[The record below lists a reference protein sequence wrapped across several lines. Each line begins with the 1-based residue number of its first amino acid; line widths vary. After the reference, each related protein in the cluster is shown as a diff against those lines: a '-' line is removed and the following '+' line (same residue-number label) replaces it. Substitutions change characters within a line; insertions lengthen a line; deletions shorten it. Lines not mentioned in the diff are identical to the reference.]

1 MGEKTSDVI
10 GVETVEKI
18 IRSPLTEQLEQLR
31 ALFPSI
37 FSEGKIH
44 LEDLRILLG
53 NVAEGRPEKYTFAW
67 AGQHDAV
74 RLLQI
79 PGYGTLDPQMN
90 ESINF
95 EQTNNVFI
103 EGDNLEVL
111 KLLSASYSARVKMIY
126 IDPPYNTGN
135 NFVYPDNFTDPLN
148 SYLKRTGQI
157 DSNGNLLTTH
167 PETHGRYHST
177 WLSMM
182 YPRLYLSRQ
191 LLRNDGVILVSIDD
205 HEVHH
210 LRLLMN
216 NVFGEENFIAELV
229 WEKTRKNDARL
240 FSVGHEYI
248 LVYAQSLSTLK
259 AQNTIWREEKPG
271 AKQVMEQYRLLRA
284 QYKDDERA
292 IEKALRT
299 WYQSLPDTHPA
310 KKLSR
315 YKNIDKYAA
324 RYGPWRDDNIS
335 WPGGDGPGYAVIHPV
350 THHPCALPEGGWRFS
365 TAKAMERQ
373 IQLGLVVFREDHTQ
387 PPIRKT
393 HLLPVP
399 AELDDET
406 IQEAPDDEESN
417 DIDISGMQVMPT
429 VFNRQSQVAVKHL
442 RSLMGGKVFDN
453 PKDHE
458 VLGRL
463 IKYCTSA
470 TSGDIVLDFFAGTCS
485 TAEAVLWLNH
495 EDKGNRRFLC
505 VQLPEPTHQKSSAR
519 RAGYLN
525 IADIGKERIRRVIS
539 TFQNKNARRLISQS
553 EDLGFRVFKLSASN
567 YKQWKSVEDGDIDAY
582 MAQLALFTDPLVEEW
597 KPLGVLWEVA
607 LKEGYSL
614 SSTIQQLD
622 NIEENILWEVTD
634 TEKEQSFFL
643 CLDDHIQSSTIEA
656 LSLTKEH
663 LFVCLNKALNDTL
676 IANLTLQCRLKKI

>member
-1 MGEKTSDVI
+1 M
-10 GVETVEKI
+10 
-18 IRSPLTEQLEQLR
+18 
-31 ALFPSI
+31 
-37 FSEGKIH
+37 
-44 LEDLRILLG
+44 LLG
-53 NVAEGRPEKYTFAW
+53 DLAEDRPETYRFTW
-67 AGQHDAV
+67 AGQSAAA
-74 RLLQI
+74 RLLRI
-79 PGYGTLDPQMN
+79 PAYGTLEPQIN

-95 EQTNNVFI
+95 AQTHNVFI
-103 EGDNLEVL
+103 EGDNVEVL
-111 KLLSASYSARVKMIY
+111 KLLSASYWARVKMIY

-135 NFVYPDNFTDPLN
+135 DFVYPDNFTDPLN
-148 SYLKRTGQI
+148 TYLTLTGQI
-157 DSNGNLLTTH
+157 DSHGNLLTSN
-167 PETHGRYHST
+167 PETHGRYHSA

-191 LLRNDGVILVSIDD
+191 LLRDDGVMLVSIDD

-210 LRLLMN
+210 LRVVMN
-216 NVFGEENFIAELV
+216 TVFGEENFIAELV

-248 LVYAQSLSTLK
+248 LVYARSLSTLK
-259 AQNTIWREEKPG
+259 AQNTLWREEKPG
-271 AKQVMEQYRLLRA
+271 AKRVMEQYRLLRTRYA
-284 QYKDDERA
+284 DDERA
-292 IEKALRT
+292 IEKALRI

-310 KKLSR
+310 KRLSR
-315 YKNIDKYAA
+315 YKHIDKYAA

-335 WPGGDGPGYAVIHPV
+335 WPGGDGPDYPVIHPV
-350 THHPCALPEGGWRFS
+350 TGQPCVLPEGGWRFS
-365 TAKAMERQ
+365 TAAAMARQ
-373 IQLGLVVFREDHTQ
+373 IQLGLVVFREDHTH

-399 AELDDET
+399 EELEDET
-406 IQEAPDDEESN
+406 LQAASDDEESN
-417 DIDISGMQVMPT
+417 DIDIAGMQVMPT

-470 TSGDIVLDFFAGTCS
+470 NSGDIILDFFAGTCS

-495 EDKGNRRFLC
+495 EDQGNRRFLC

-525 IADIGKERIRRVIS
+525 IAEIGKERIRRVIS
-539 TFQNKNARRLISQS
+539 RLQQKHASRLHLADAGTS

-567 YKQWKSVEDGDIDAY
+567 YKQWTSVEDSDIDAY
-582 MAQLALFTDPLVEEW
+582 MAQLALFTDPLVETW

-614 SSTIQQLD
+614 SSTIRQRD
-622 NIEENILWEVTD
+622 DIKENLLWEVTD
-634 TEKEQSFFL
+634 TEKEQSLLL
-643 CLDDHIQSSTIEA
+643 CLDEHIQSSTIEA
-656 LSLTKEH
+656 LSLTKEQ
-663 LFVCLNKALNDTL
+663 LFVCLNTALTDTL
-676 IANLTLQCRLKKI
+676 VANLMLQCRLKKI